1 MFDKYELTTIL
12 SGSVAGSSI
21 IADLTQS
28 IDLIWKIFGIIGGII
43 AICSFIKGAY
53 VRLKNKIDKATEDG
67 KVTKEELT
75 DIVNEVKADA
85 EELKTKVDK
94 VKDDVENLK

>member
-1 MFDKYELTTIL
+1 MFDKYEMTTIL
-12 SGSVAGSSI
+12 SGGVAGSTI
-21 IADLTQS
+21 IGDLTQG
-28 IDLIWKIFGIIGGII
+28 IDLVWKIIGIIGGII

-53 VRLKNKIDKATEDG
+53 VRLKKKIDKVTEDG